1 MSDTIRIITY
11 GDANI
16 PATNQNSQKD
26 GAKGLD
32 TFIPP
37 TPKFSHGNSSKLSDK
52 SKVQNVGEFEVEV
65 DTLETEMSHLIDVVE
80 RLLTRAEKQTRNE
93 IALDEIEL
101 SVEVNGEGK
110 ISILGNGAQ
119 AGGKGAIKLK
129 FKRQQR
135 KDD

>member
-16 PATNQNSQKD
+16 PDTNQNNQNGGRKTP
-26 GAKGLD
+26 D
-32 TFIPP
+32 TIIPYP
-37 TPKFSHGNSSKLSDK
+37 SKFSHKNSSKSSDK

-80 RLLTRAEKQTRNE
+80 RLLTRAEKQSRNE

>member
-11 GDANI
+11 DDANI
-16 PATNQNSQKD
+16 PDTNQNNQNGGTKS
-26 GAKGLD
+26 LD
-32 TFIPP
+32 TVIPYP
-37 TPKFSHGNSSKLSDK
+37 SKFAHKNSSKSSDQ
-52 SKVQNVGEFEVEV
+52 SKLQAVGEFEVEV
-65 DTLETEMSHLIDVVE
+65 DILEIEMSHLIDVVK

-101 SVEVNGEGK
+101 SVEVNGKGQ
-110 ISILGNGAQ
+110 ISILGNGVQ
-119 AGGKGAIKLK
+119 AGSKGAIKLK